1 MFFRLR
7 KRRDLGR
14 EGEDLAAAY
23 LKKKGLRLIDRNV
36 RTPYGEIDL
45 ILEDGRVVVFAEVKT
60 RSGDGFGGPAAAV
73 DRDKRRRISRAAMSF
88 LASKGWQDRVARFD
102 VVGIV
107 MEEGGPRLDHL
118 VDAFDAVSG

>member
-1 MFFRLR
+1 MFLRLG
-7 KRRDLGR
+7 KRRDVGR

-45 ILEDGRVVVFAEVKT
+45 IFEDGRVVVFAEVKT
-60 RSGDGFGGPAAAV
+60 RSGNGFGGPSAAV
-73 DRDKRRRISRAAMSF
+73 DQDKRRRISNAAMSF
-88 LASKGWQDRVARFD
+88 LAGKGWQDRLARFD

-107 MEEGGPRLDHL
+107 MEGGRPRLDHL
-118 VDAFDAVSG
+118 IDAFDLVSG